1 MKRLAYDK
9 LIISGVPKLSIHKYC
24 NIHNKSL
31 LISRLFKRII
41 LATKYISKKECS
53 KIECNYIHTFPHG
66 SIPYI
71 IHTCIR

>member
-41 LATKYISKKECS
+41 LATKYISKKDVV
-53 KIECNYIHTFPHG
+53 K
-66 SIPYI
+66 
-71 IHTCIR
+71 